1 MREILDA
8 VFYAVRGGCA
18 WRLLLPHDFPPWKTV
33 YHYFRAWRIDCT
45 WRRPHEEALRRR
57 ARVVR
62 LERDPQPSAGI
73 VDSQSAKTTGVG
85 GRGGARLRPRQEGPG
100 PQAAPAGGH
109 RRAGDEG
116 EGPLGRRLRP
126 GRHQQ
131 AADGARDGAL
141 PAALASVAGRRI
153 QRQGEGGKDWAE
165 EALGLTVE
173 EVVRPPPR
181 RWVWVPAD
189 REPPPRPAFTV
200 LARRGGW
207 WRERSRGWDRTAG

>member
-1 MREILDA
+1 MREILDDA
-8 VFYAVRGGCA
+8 VFYVVRGGCA
-18 WRLLLPHDFPPWKTV
+18 WRLLPHDFPPRKTV
-33 YHYFRAWRIDCT
+33 YHCFRAWRIDGT
-45 WRRPHEEALRRR
+45 WRRLHEEALRRR
-57 ARVVR
+57 ARVR

-85 GRGGARLRPRQEGPG
+85 GRGGARLRPRQEGGPG

-116 EGPLGRRLRP
+116 EGPLGRRLGP
-126 GRHQQ
+126 GRHQ

-173 EVVRPPPR
+173 VVRPPR
-181 RWVWVPAD
+181 RWVFWVPAD
-189 REPPPRPAFTV
+189 QEPPPRPAFTV

-207 WRERSRGWDRTAG
+207 WREHSRGWDRTAG